1 MLRGYGFK
9 VTLYC
14 HPFRQQKNCVV
25 TASAQGQGQQMNRSE
40 QMNKSEQKNRSEQSP
55 FYFSGTGLVYIH
67 AAPEIA
73 RTR

>member
-40 QMNKSEQKNRSEQSP
+40 QSP